1 MRESKISVLPDCND
15 LFSGVARSKVGPIMC
30 LLVFLLGAAWA
41 SPAVAQEN
49 NTNTPTLTQPPP
61 APQRR
66 HQAPRAPS
74 LDDRVKAFAA
84 SLDLSQTQQLA
95 VKKILERSQLET
107 LQIRQDTSIEGGE
120 RIGRL
125 RALQDE
131 TVQRIRAVLTE
142 DQKKKYD
149 PLAIRKLAPKQSDQE
164 IKTPHQN

>member
-1 MRESKISVLPDCND
+1 MRESKVFVWGGSND
-15 LFSGVARSKVGPIMC
+15 LFSAIARNKLAVTMC
-30 LLVFLLGAAWA
+30 LLAFLLGAAWA

-49 NTNTPTLTQPPP
+49 NANTPAPAQPPP

-66 HQAPRAPS
+66 HQAPRALS

-84 SLDLSQTQQLA
+84 SLDLSPTQQLA

-107 LQIRQDTSIEGGE
+107 LQIRRDTSIEGGE
-120 RIGRL
+120 RIARL